1 MSFTKRIL
9 VGLLLGIATGLF
21 LGDWVRPL
29 TVVADGFVKLLQMTV
44 LPYVTISIVSSLGG
58 LSGADARRLGLRGS
72 AILLVLWAI
81 GLTYAFLIPLAFPE
95 MQTASFFSTTL
106 VMRPAPLDVVDLYIP
121 SNPFYSLANNIVPA
135 VVLFSVIV
143 GIAMIGLPRKQVLLD
158 VLAVAGAAIARA
170 TNFVVQL
177 TPYGIFA
184 IAASAAGTLDFEQVA
199 RLQIYLI
206 TYTAVAM
213 LMAFWVLPGLVAALT
228 PIPYRDVLAPSR
240 DALITAFMAGDLFIV
255 LPILI
260 KGCKELLAKH
270 GLTDAATE
278 ALPDVLVPT
287 AFNFPHAGKLLSLS
301 FVLFAGWLAG
311 APVAVH
317 DYPSLAISGLLS
329 FFGSLNAAVP
339 FLLDLFRIPADTF
352 FLFVATSVIN
362 SRFGT
367 LIAAVHTIAI
377 ALVGTAA
384 VLNAVTIEP
393 RRIFRYLAITAA
405 LTIATLAGL
414 RIVFS
419 TTLKTEFKGGELI
432 MQLQP
437 LLPHPPTVIRAT
449 APPAPT
455 PATHISAAAYARTR
469 GTLVVAV
476 LPGRMPYAFRNGA
489 GELTGFDIEM
499 AHQLAEELGLSVEFI
514 EMPFEEVPTLL
525 AEHRVDIAM
534 SGILI
539 TPRRAEIMRF
549 SQPYLDETLS
559 FMVKDH
565 LRGEFGTW
573 TSIKG
578 LGAFRV
584 GCVNLPYFLSEV
596 KQRAPNLNLV
606 IVPQDVDP
614 VVAMPSLDAFVMP
627 AERGSVMTLLH
638 PAFSIVV
645 PEPDPVKLPMA
656 YGLPPNDTDWAAL
669 VNNWI
674 ELKRRD
680 GTIDQ
685 LYRHWILGQTS
696 EHQTRRWSVIR
707 NVLHWAE

>member
-1 MSFTKRIL
+1 MSFTKKIL
-9 VGLLLGIATGLF
+9 VGLVLGIATGLF
-21 LGDWVRPL
+21 LGEWVRPL
-29 TVVADGFVKLLQMTV
+29 SVIADGFVKLLQMTV
-44 LPYVTISIVSSLGG
+44 LPYVTISIVSSLGS
-58 LSGADARRLGLRGS
+58 LSRDEAKRLGLRGT

-81 GLTYAFLIPLAFPE
+81 GLLYAFLIPLAFPE

-106 VMRPAPLDVVDLYIP
+106 VMRRAPFDVVDLYIP
-121 SNPFYSLANNIVPA
+121 SNPFHSLANNVVPA
-135 VVLFSVIV
+135 VVLFSVIL
-143 GIAMIGLPRKQVLLD
+143 GIAMMGLPRKQVLLD

-170 TNFVVQL
+170 TNFVVKL

-184 IAASAAGTLDFEQVA
+184 IAATAAGTLDFEQVA

-206 TYTAVAM
+206 TYTAVAL

-228 PIPYRDVLAPSR
+228 PIPYGEVLAPSR

-255 LPILI
+255 LPTLI
-260 KGCKELLAKH
+260 NGCKELLARH
-270 GLTDAATE
+270 RLVDSATE
-278 ALPDVLVPT
+278 ALPDLLVPT
-287 AFNFPHAGKLLSLS
+287 AFNFPHTGKLLSLS
-301 FVLFAGWLAG
+301 FVLFAGWLSG
-311 APVAVH
+311 APVALH

-367 LIAAVHTIAI
+367 LIAAVHVIAI

-384 VLNAVTIEP
+384 VLNAVTLDS
-393 RRIFRYLAITAA
+393 RRIFRYLVITAA
-405 LTIATLAGL
+405 LTFATLASL

-419 TTLKTEFKGGELI
+419 TMLRTEFKGGEII
-432 MQLQP
+432 MS
-437 LLPHPPTVIRAT
+437 LLPRFAHPPTVIRAS
-449 APPAPT
+449 APPAPQPT
-455 PATHISAAAYARTR
+455 THVSAAAYARAR

-476 LPGRMPYAFRNGA
+476 LPGRLPYAFRNQS

-499 AHQLAEELGLSVEFI
+499 AHQLAAELGIPLEFVET
-514 EMPFEEVPTLL
+514 PFEELPALL
-525 AEHRVDIAM
+525 AERRVDVAM

-539 TPRRAEIMRF
+539 TPRRSEIMRF

-565 LRGEFGTW
+565 LRGTFATW
-573 TSIKG
+573 SSIDQ

-584 GCVNLPYFLSEV
+584 GIANLPYYIGEV
-596 KQRAPNLNLV
+596 KQRAPNLELV
-606 IVPQDVDP
+606 IVPSDVDP
-614 VVAMPSLDAFVMP
+614 VDAMPALDAFVMP
-627 AERGSVMTLLH
+627 AERGSALTLLH
-638 PAFSIVV
+638 PAFTIVV
-645 PEPDPVKLPMA
+645 PDPDPVKEPLA
-656 YGLPPNDTDWAAL
+656 YGLPPGDTDWASL
-669 VNNWI
+669 INNWI
-674 ELKRRD
+674 ELKRKD

-696 EHQTRRWSVIR
+696 EHQNKRWSIIR